1 MTDITKCPGTDCDVR
16 DKCYRF
22 TAPDGGDRQSWVEP
36 PTERP
41 CPMFWGYGQQRV
53 MDQLEEIVGK

>member
-1 MTDITKCPGTDCDVR
+1 MTDITKCQGTGCDVR

-22 TAPDGGDRQSWVEP
+22 TAPAGEWQSWFM

-41 CPMFWGYGQQRV
+41 CPMFWGDKQEAI
-53 MDQLEEIVGK
+53 MDKLKEIVGL

>member
-1 MTDITKCPGTDCDVR
+1 MTDITKCHGTGCEMRVV
-16 DKCYRF
+16 CYRF
-22 TAPDGGDRQSWVEP
+22 TAPAHEMQSWVEP

-53 MDQLEEIVGK
+53 MDQLEEIVSP